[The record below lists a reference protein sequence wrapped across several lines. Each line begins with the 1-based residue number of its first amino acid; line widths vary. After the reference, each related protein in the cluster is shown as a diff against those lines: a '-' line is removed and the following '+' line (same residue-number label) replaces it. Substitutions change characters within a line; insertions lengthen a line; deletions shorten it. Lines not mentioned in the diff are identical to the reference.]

1 MSDAIIQ
8 TDASIQRDASGL
20 WAVEPSFKEDDFNGS
35 GHMIGDQ

>member
-8 TDASIQRDASGL
+8 TDASGL
-20 WAVEPSFKEDDFNGS
+20 WAVEPSFKEDDFNDS